1 LVFEALREEG
11 LMNKKKSSAGF
22 TILELAISLLV
33 FVVIVVSSSFLLVNF
48 TSYFTESVFRSNL
61 LESGMVTMERIS
73 DELSSAKILSLG
85 TDSSGG
91 QVITFVTPVELDNGT
106 EVYFLDAN
114 GEVNWGAV
122 EMEGAKLDVDGDPHR
137 YTISVVFTDKVRED
151 LVDADLNNDGDKK
164 DGFKRGSL
172 LLQTTGGL
180 QYRYGGNR
188 LIIGNVVDVDGDSV
202 ADPLFKI
209 LGEAYTD
216 SNKNGIYDEGETFID
231 ANNNDVWDGYI
242 AISFLA
248 SFVDRDGQNHSFPFV
263 TNLELLYQ

>member
-1 LVFEALREEG
+1 
-11 LMNKKKSSAGF
+11 MNKKSSSGGF

-33 FVVIVVSSSFLLVNF
+33 FVVIVISSSFLLVNF

-61 LESGMVTMERIS
+61 LESGMVTMERVS
-73 DELSSAKILSLG
+73 DELASAKILSLG
-85 TDSSGG
+85 KDSSGN
-91 QVITFVTPVELDNGT
+91 QIITFVTPVELDNGT

-122 EMEGAKLDVDGDPHR
+122 EMDGAKLDIAGDPHR
-137 YTISVVFTDKVRED
+137 YTLSVVATDMVKEKDVG
-151 LVDADLNNDGDKK
+151 ADLTNDGDENASFQ
-164 DGFKRGSL
+164 GGSL

-188 LIIGNVVDVDGDSV
+188 LIFGKLVDVDGDSV

-209 LGEAYTD
+209 LGEAFTD
-216 SNKNGIYDEGETFID
+216 SNKNGIYDEGETFVD

-242 AISFLA
+242 AVSFLA